1 MAKLTKELMIDKM
14 VESEKNLTKAAA
26 DRLLKVI
33 FNEIKETVAAG
44 DDAAFAG
51 FGTFTVVETKERT
64 GHNPRTGESIAIP
77 AGKKI
82 KFRPGK
88 SFKDAI

>member
-1 MAKLTKELMIDKM
+1 MAKLTKELMIEKM
-14 VESEKNLTKAAA
+14 VASEKNLTKAAA
-26 DRLLKVI
+26 DRLLRVV
-33 FNEIKETVAAG
+33 FGSIKDTLAEG

-88 SFKDAI
+88 AFKDVI